1 VAPGARWWSSH
12 ATDCFSKDS
21 YGRGGIRTHGTLLTY
36 THFPG
41 VRLKPLGHPSQQ
53 SVSYQFTTASRSV
66 ERPALP
72 ATWTCEVTVMAHWPI
87 AGRQVAPKLL
97 MTSPQR
103 LMEALLEN
111 PLVFEELVRIR
122 TDVAQRLK
130 RFCSDL
136 SDDQFASLV
145 HAVSR
150 VQFTEGLDWP
160 EKEARRKYF
169 DRHFPTE

>member
-1 VAPGARWWSSH
+1 
-12 ATDCFSKDS
+12 
-21 YGRGGIRTHGTLLTY
+21 
-36 THFPG
+36 
-41 VRLKPLGHPSQQ
+41 
-53 SVSYQFTTASRSV
+53 
-66 ERPALP
+66 
-72 ATWTCEVTVMAHWPI
+72 
-87 AGRQVAPKLL
+87 

-122 TDVAQRLK
+122 TEVAQRLK

-136 SDDQFASLV
+136 SDDQFGALV
-145 HAVSR
+145 HSVSR

-160 EKEARRKYF
+160 EKEARRKFF